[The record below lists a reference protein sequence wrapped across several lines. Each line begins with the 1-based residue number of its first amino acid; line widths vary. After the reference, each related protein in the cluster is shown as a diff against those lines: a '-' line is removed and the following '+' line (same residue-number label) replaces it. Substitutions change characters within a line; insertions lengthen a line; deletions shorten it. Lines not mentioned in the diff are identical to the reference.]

1 MLIVVNDGRFWKQ
14 DSPHGMTMM
23 RLFYAAK
30 QQTLYSVYNKKVH
43 KWDKG
48 LHQDFPLISCS
59 PVYKIYV
66 QDKEIKITTAI
77 IDSCYSSMSSQK
89 MLQNIIVEKLSRQC

>member
-1 MLIVVNDGRFWKQ
+1 MGASESKIALMEWPWCDYFMRQNSKRCIV
-14 DSPHGMTMM
+14 
-23 RLFYAAK
+23 YII
-30 QQTLYSVYNKKVH
+30 KKVH

-77 IDSCYSSMSSQK
+77 IDSCYSNMRSQK
-89 MLQNIIVEKLSRQC
+89 MLQNIIVEK